1 MTWQK
6 KNDDYNLTSL
16 LNGFSTG
23 NTSCSAMHWSTRG
36 GPIKPPNDEDNDA
49 TNKPNMSKPPTTD
62 T

>member
-1 MTWQK
+1 MTEQTQI
-6 KNDDYNLTSL
+6 DDEDLTSL

-49 TNKPNMSKPPTTD
+49 TNKPNMSKPPTTE